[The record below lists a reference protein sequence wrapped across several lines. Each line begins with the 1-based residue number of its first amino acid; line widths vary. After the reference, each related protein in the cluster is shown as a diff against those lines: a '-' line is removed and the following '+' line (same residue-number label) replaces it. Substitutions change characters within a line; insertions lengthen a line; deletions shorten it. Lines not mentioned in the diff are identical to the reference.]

1 MVSRIDPGGL
11 LARYYALERGPRVCL
26 RVVRGRDAAGVRA
39 LCERRGTPLSELGL
53 ARLIH
58 FDLAAQLVLCA
69 TALIDSA
76 ETVVGFGAIA
86 LADGRP
92 LKDWQRNAAIVPKA
106 WGLTGATRNAAN
118 APNQPHTALVDIRPQ
133 VEITLQLE
141 ALHGNPI
148 DQ

>member
-1 MVSRIDPGGL
+1 MVPYVDPGGL
-11 LARYYALERGPRVCL
+11 LARYYTLERGPRVCL
-26 RVVRGRDAAGVRA
+26 RLVRGRDAAGVRA

-92 LKDWQRNAAIVPKA
+92 LVPSLVVVDQA
-106 WGLTGATRNAAN
+106 LTEGLDSLLAD
-118 APNQPHTALVDIRPQ
+118 ALV
-133 VEITLQLE
+133 
-141 ALHGNPI
+141 AHG
-148 DQ
+148 DWLLRARAA